1 MRTIPIRA
9 SRSYDVLIGPGLLG
23 EAGERLAELFGPC
36 RAMVVSDDRVDALY
50 GEALR
55 ASLRAGG
62 IRAERFTFPHGE
74 ESKTLATYGA
84 LLEAMCK
91 ANLTR
96 RDLLLA
102 LGGGVAGDLGGF
114 AAATYRRGIPYV
126 QLPTT
131 LLAAVDSSV
140 GGKTAVDLAG
150 GKNQAGAFYQPSLVL
165 CDTGTL
171 DTLPQKERRAGCAE
185 VVKYGLLGSEALF
198 EALERN
204 PAGAWSEDT
213 IAACVEMKRRYVEDD
228 EFDTGARQ
236 FLNLGHT
243 FGHAAELLSG
253 YSLLHGEAVAMGMAA
268 ITRSAAEAGLCSGET
283 LRRLTALL
291 GAFGLPTD
299 LPYPAEALA
308 RAAGTDKKALGKSI
322 TLVVPEAVG
331 RCRLETV
338 PAADLL
344 LWLRR
349 GGAK

>member
-1 MRTIPIRA
+1 MKTIPIHA
-9 SRSYDVLIGPGLLG
+9 SRTYDVLIGPGLLG
-23 EAGERLAELFGPC
+23 QAGARLARLFGPC
-36 RAMVVSDDRVDALY
+36 RAILVADDRVDALY

-55 ASLRAGG
+55 ASLREHG
-62 IRAERFTFPHGE
+62 IRPERFVFPHGE
-74 ESKTLATYGA
+74 ASKTLATYGA
-84 LLEAMCK
+84 LLEAAC
-91 ANLTR
+91 ALNLTR

-165 CDTGTL
+165 CDTDAL
-171 DTLPQKERRAGCAE
+171 DTLPENERRAGCAE
-185 VVKYGLLGSEALF
+185 VVKYALLGSEELF
-198 EALERN
+198 EALERD
-204 PAGAWSEDT
+204 PARAWSEDT
-213 IAACVEMKRRYVEDD
+213 IAACVEMKRRYVEED
-228 EFDTGARQ
+228 EFDTASRQ

-253 YSLLHGEAVAMGMAA
+253 YSLLHGEAVAMGLAA
-268 ITRSAAEAGLCSGET
+268 VTRSAAAAGICSGET
-283 LRRLTALL
+283 AERLIALL
-291 GAFGLPTD
+291 GAFGLPTA

-308 RAAGTDKKALGKSI
+308 GAAGTDKKALGDTV

-331 RCRLETV
+331 RCRLERIPV
-338 PAADLL
+338 SDLL

-349 GGAK
+349 GGAR

>member
-1 MRTIPIRA
+1 MRTIPIHA
-9 SRSYDVLIGPGLLG
+9 SRSYEVIIGPGLLD
-23 EAGERLAELFGPC
+23 EAGERISRLFGSC
-36 RAMVVSDDRVDALY
+36 RAMVVADDRVDALY

-55 ASLRAGG
+55 ASLRTGG
-62 IRAERFTFPHGE
+62 IEAERFTFPHGE
-74 ESKTLATYGA
+74 ENKNLDTYST
-84 LLEAMCK
+84 LLEAMCSAK
-91 ANLTR
+91 LTR
-96 RDLLLA
+96 KDLLIA

-150 GKNQAGAFYQPSLVL
+150 GKNQVGAFYQPSLVL
-165 CDTGTL
+165 CDTETLGTL
-171 DTLPQKERRAGCAE
+171 PREERRAGCAE

-198 EALERN
+198 EALEAD
-204 PAGAWSEDT
+204 PAAAWSEDT
-213 IAACVEMKRRYVEDD
+213 IAACVEMKRRYVEED
-228 EFDTGARQ
+228 EFDTGSRQ

-268 ITRSAAEAGLCSGET
+268 ITRSAAEAGICRRET
-283 LRRLTALL
+283 PGRLTALL
-291 GAFGLPTD
+291 EACGLPTS
-299 LPYPAEALA
+299 LPYPAEDLA
-308 RAAGTDKKALGKSI
+308 QAAGTDKKALGKRI

-338 PAADLL
+338 PASDLL

>member
-9 SRSYDVLIGPGLLG
+9 SRSYEVLIGPGLLS
-23 EAGERLAELFGPC
+23 EAGERISRLFGSC
-36 RAMVVSDDRVDALY
+36 RAMVVADDRVDALY

-55 ASLRAGG
+55 ASLRTSG
-62 IRAERFTFPHGE
+62 IETERFTFPHGE
-74 ESKTLATYGA
+74 ESKTLATYSA
-84 LLEAMCK
+84 LLEAMCS
-91 ANLTR
+91 ARLTR
-96 RDLLLA
+96 KDLLIA
-102 LGGGVAGDLGGF
+102 LGGGVTGDLGGF
-114 AAATYRRGIPYV
+114 AAATYRRGIPCV

-150 GKNQAGAFYQPSLVL
+150 GKNQAGAFCQPSLVL
-165 CDTGTL
+165 CDTDTL
-171 DTLPQKERRAGCAE
+171 DTLPAEERRAGCAE

-198 EALERN
+198 EALEKN
-204 PAGAWSEDT
+204 PAEAWSEDT
-213 IAACVEMKRRYVEDD
+213 IAACVEMKRRYVEED
-228 EFDTGARQ
+228 EFDTGSRQ

-268 ITRSAAEAGLCSGET
+268 ITRSAAEAGICSRET
-283 LRRLTALL
+283 AGRLIALL
-291 GAFGLPTD
+291 KACGLPTA
-299 LPYPAEALA
+299 LPYPAEDLA
-308 RAAGTDKKALGKSI
+308 RAAGTDKKALGTSV

-338 PAADLL
+338 PASDLL